1 MTSWHEKLAQP
12 LLQLS
17 FDIAAQAKD
26 AENETPIISMII
38 PCYNG
43 ETFLKPCLESLS
55 HQTLRQSAFE
65 VICIDDCSTDNTVA
79 LLDSYRGKI
88 KNLRIIRHEH
98 NKKQGAAR
106 NTGLDMARGLY
117 VTFMD
122 SDDFIRMDAL
132 ETLLHAARN
141 GADVVVS
148 QLLKVRY
155 DKPYRSNVAA
165 RRLERSTEVATLENK
180 LGWFPVSMLIRRD
193 LLEHNS
199 IRFQEGVYF
208 EDIEFC
214 IRTFLSCKECVVIP
228 DQLYYY
234 IQRDGSTVNLMT
246 EKKLSDS
253 ALAMASVFQRIAHRP
268 DLVAIFRKTA
278 ISWLRLQAARTRDGM
293 GQADERAALG
303 KHLVAELSR
312 LGVFTHIGNDQEK
325 ELLAITAGTPK
336 PPAAQPT
343 PEDITSASPWGGR
356 LEAEFRDKVIFFCEV
371 DYHIRSVAPVARI
384 LKNLGVN
391 CIIVDASRSTS
402 FSTNRP
408 LPEAELPLYADLDI
422 RPFNVAEILPF
433 STDAAAFIFMNDLTY
448 TNRLIFEN
456 FGFGVPTFGF
466 YEGINDD
473 WNLDRISPRM
483 PYRSVDYLLLPG
495 IYQQGFYR
503 DRECR
508 IVGLPNVRSWLA
520 KPYAPPTRRRAI
532 INVNFTY
539 GVLEDRRDS
548 YVESAVRAC
557 QEMGL
562 DYIITQH
569 PADKA
574 DLSAYNVGKESVYD
588 MLAEGSLLI
597 SRFSTTM
604 LEALA
609 MGRPVIYHNPINERV
624 PKFGQPL
631 GAYSMSHD
639 VESLKAALQRE
650 LDFVDNGGSVRDRSA
665 LFLHFHCNTAD
676 SRDPSELAA
685 AAIAEVV
692 SNPPDRFAFKTG
704 AQDFV
709 RPRALRLSSAS
720 VPESSLPHA
729 NGSLLDR
736 LVADPDYTARHAQLL
751 QACAAA
757 LLLDPVVTL
766 EQLGDGTPLAKTMAE
781 ATAALGEDNTLV
793 AHYRK
798 TLAHAQGAHPRS
810 GPRTIPSAAI
820 PAA

>member
-1 MTSWHEKLAQP
+1 M
-12 LLQLS
+12 
-17 FDIAAQAKD
+17 
-26 AENETPIISMII
+26 
-38 PCYNG
+38 
-43 ETFLKPCLESLS
+43 
-55 HQTLRQSAFE
+55 
-65 VICIDDCSTDNTVA
+65 
-79 LLDSYRGKI
+79 
-88 KNLRIIRHEH
+88 RIIRHVK
-98 NKKQGAAR
+98 NRKQGAAR
-106 NTGLDMARGLY
+106 NTGLDAARGRY
-117 VTFMD
+117 VFFLD
-122 SDDFIRMDAL
+122 SDDFLRVDTL
-132 ETLLHAARN
+132 EVMLN
-141 GADVVVS
+141 VIGNADVAVC
-148 QLLKVRY
+148 QHIKTRY
-155 DKPYRSNVAA
+155 DKPHKRTVSNRHVKTTLSLAA
-165 RRLERSTEVATLENK
+165 LENTV
-180 LGWFPVSMLIRRD
+180 GWWPFGMLILRQMLD
-193 LLEHNS
+193 NHG
-199 IRFQEGVYF
+199 IRFREGVYF
-208 EDIEFC
+208 EDIDFN
-214 IRTFLSCKECVVIP
+214 IRVFLNATSHAITKEA
-228 DQLYYY
+228 LYYY
-234 IQRDGSTVNLMT
+234 IERDSSTVNSVN
-246 EKKLSDS
+246 EKKLRDS
-253 ALAMASVFQRIAHRP
+253 VAAIA
-268 DLVAIFRKTA
+268 DVYGLIAGTA
-278 ISWLRLQAARTRDGM
+278 TKGDQDAFLKKSSGWLMLQAQRLRDSSNTPEEKDRLAQLFVDGLRS
-293 GQADERAALG
+293 GHLLEKLDAGLG
-303 KHLVAELSR
+303 
-312 LGVFTHIGNDQEK
+312 EK
-325 ELLAITAGTPK
+325 ILQT
-336 PPAAQPT
+336 AAQPPASAAGAAT
-343 PEDITSASPWGGR
+343 QKNPENFRYNPWPKDFR
-356 LEAEFRDKVIFFCEV
+356 DEFMDKVIFFCEV
-371 DYHIRSVAPVARI
+371 NYHIRSAAPIARE
-384 LKNLGVN
+384 LKARGIDS
-391 CIIVDASRSTS
+391 IIVDASRSTT
-402 FSTNRP
+402 FSSNRP
-408 LPEAELPLYADLDI
+408 LPDEELPLYADVNL
-422 RPFNVAEILPF
+422 RPFNVGETLPF
-433 STDAAAFIFMNDLTY
+433 ATDAAAFIFMNDLTY
-448 TNRLIFEN
+448 TKRLIFEN

-650 LDFVDNGGSVRDRSA
+650 MDFVDNGGSVRDRAA

-709 RPRALRLSSAS
+709 RPRALRLSSAAVPAS

-798 TLAHAQGAHPRS
+798 TLAHAQGVRPRS
-810 GPRTIPSAAI
+810 GPRTLPSAAI